1 MSRNARVD
9 ARLAFTAQQR
19 LRRKSDF
26 DSVHAHGIRIA
37 DGYFAV
43 IARANDLAW
52 PRLGLAV
59 SVKTAGGAVER
70 NRIRRVIRESFRL
83 HQRELPALDIIVNAR
98 NSARG
103 AASGELRASL
113 ETLWKKVRE
122 RCAASPPS

>member
-26 DSVHAHGIRIA
+26 DSVHAQGTRIA

-43 IARANDLAW
+43 IARANDLVR

-103 AASGELRASL
+103 AASGDLRASL

-122 RCAASPPS
+122 RCAASPP

>member
-26 DSVHAHGIRIA
+26 DSVYAHGTRIA

-43 IARANDLAW
+43 IACANDLVR

-59 SVKTAGGAVER
+59 SVKTAGNAVER
-70 NRIRRVIRESFRL
+70 NRIRRVIREAFRV
-83 HQRELPALDIIVNAR
+83 HQHELPTLDIVVSAR
-98 NSARG
+98 SRARG

-113 ETLWKKVRE
+113 ETLWNKVRE
-122 RCAASPPS
+122 RCAASPRS